1 MDKLTTELAETLRN
15 MLPASAPAEMHE
27 ADSDG
32 LRIRPT
38 YHVAGG
44 ERPGHFPF
52 TRGKNENGYLDNL
65 WVMGQYSGY
74 ATPRETNQRF
84 RALLEA
90 GQTGLSIALD
100 LPTQMGL
107 DSDASLAEGEIGK
120 VGTPIDTVEDLIALL
135 DGLPLERVRQIR
147 TSANAIGP
155 IFTAFLVV
163 ALKELGA
170 DTAKFRVMLQNDPLK
185 EFSARGT
192 YIFPPRPSVQLAVD
206 VIEYFASNLPHW
218 EPIEF
223 CGYHY
228 RDSGASLV
236 QEVALATLNG
246 LAYLDM
252 AVERGVKVES
262 FVGSLFIF
270 LSTGVDVLRECAKLR
285 AARRLWAKLLHE
297 RYGVPKEI
305 SAINVFVYT
314 LGSVLAAQ
322 EPLNNVVRVTLET
335 LAAVLGG
342 AQTIATSSYDEALGL
357 PSLEAAQL
365 ALRTQQIVAYESG
378 LASAVDPIGQAS
390 YVEELTDQI
399 EAAVLSY
406 ASWLAEQGGAI
417 ECLGNGL
424 IQREIADA
432 AYRYQASVESGERVV
447 VGVNRFRSAASPIR
461 AFAVPQEMAAIQ
473 VASLRKVRE
482 SRSSAAVAAALSR
495 VSDDAVNGKNSIPS
509 LIQAARARAT
519 LGEIVGC
526 LKSVHGEYDE
536 PGGF

>member
-1 MDKLTTELAETLRN
+1 MDRRVGDLAEALKN
-15 MLPASAPAEMHE
+15 MLPSSSSTEAP
-27 ADSDG
+27 DVDDDG
-32 LRIRPT
+32 LAIRPS
-38 YHVAGG
+38 YYVADG
-44 ERPGHFPF
+44 ERPGRFPF
-52 TRGKNENGYLDNL
+52 TRGKYEHGYLENL

-74 ATPRETNQRF
+74 ATPSETNRRF
-84 RALLEA
+84 RNLLEA

-107 DSDASLAEGEIGK
+107 DSDSPLAEGE
-120 VGTPIDTVEDLIALL
+120 VGRVGSPIDTVEDLVALL
-135 DGLPLERVRQIR
+135 DGLPLNKVRQIR

-155 IFTAFLVV
+155 IFAAFLLV
-163 ALKELGA
+163 ALEELGA
-170 DTAKFRVMLQNDPLK
+170 DTDKFRVMLQNDPLK

-192 YIFPPRPSVQLAVD
+192 YIFPPRASAALAVD
-206 VIEYFASNLPHW
+206 VIEYFANNLPHW

-270 LSTGVDVLRECAKLR
+270 LSTSVDVLRECAKIR

-297 RYGVPKEI
+297 RYHVPKEI

-314 LGSVLAAQ
+314 LGSVLTAQ

-378 LASAVDPIGQAS
+378 LAQAVDPLGQAP
-390 YVEELTDQI
+390 YVEEVTDQI
-399 EAAVLSY
+399 EAAVLRY
-406 ASWLAEQGGAI
+406 TSWLAGQGGAI
-417 ECLGNGL
+417 ECLESGL
-424 IQREIADA
+424 IQREISEA
-432 AYRYQASVESGERVV
+432 AYRYQVSIESGERVV
-447 VGVNRFRSAASPIR
+447 VGVNKFRSAAPAIR
-461 AFAVPQEMAAIQ
+461 AFVVPQETAAIQ
-473 VASLRKVRE
+473 VAALRRVRE
-482 SRSSAAVAAALSR
+482 SRSSAAVADALSQ
-495 VSDDAVNGKNSIPS
+495 VSDAVGSGRNSIPS

-519 LGEIVGC
+519 LGEVVSC
-526 LKSVHGEYDE
+526 LKSIHGEYTQA
-536 PGGF
+536 GGF

>member
-1 MDKLTTELAETLRN
+1 MDKVTTELAETLRN
-15 MLPASAPAEMHE
+15 MLPASAPAEMPE
-27 ADSDG
+27 PDSDG

-38 YHVAGG
+38 YQVAGG

-107 DSDASLAEGEIGK
+107 DSDAPLAEGEVGK

-155 IFTAFLVV
+155 IFTAFLLV
-163 ALKELGA
+163 ALEELGA

-262 FVGSLFIF
+262 LVGSLFIF

-297 RYGVPKEI
+297 RYDVPKER

-378 LASAVDPIGQAS
+378 LATAVDPIGQAS

-417 ECLGNGL
+417 ECLDNGL
-424 IQREIADA
+424 IQREIAEA
-432 AYRYQASVESGERVV
+432 AYRYQGSLESGERVV

-461 AFAVPQEMAAIQ
+461 AFAVPREMAAIQ
-473 VASLRKVRE
+473 VASLQEVRE
-482 SRSSAAVAAALSR
+482 SRSTAAVAAALSR
-495 VSDDAVNGKNSIPS
+495 VSDDAVNGKNSISS

-519 LGEIVGC
+519 LGDIVGC

-536 PGGF
+536 PGRF